1 MKTTSSALL
10 LSSLAVTGAPP
21 FGVFVGEFLIFIQML
36 RLHLYLE
43 FAIVLFF
50 LMVAFISINYNVN
63 NMVFGKWR
71 ANKEAKG
78 ILKIIPLVS
87 ALISLLIGIVLIVVI
102 A

>member
-1 MKTTSSALL
+1 
-10 LSSLAVTGAPP
+10 
-21 FGVFVGEFLIFIQML
+21 
-36 RLHLYLE
+36 
-43 FAIVLFF
+43 
-50 LMVAFISINYNVN
+50 MVAFISINYNVN

-71 ANKEAKG
+71 ANKEANG